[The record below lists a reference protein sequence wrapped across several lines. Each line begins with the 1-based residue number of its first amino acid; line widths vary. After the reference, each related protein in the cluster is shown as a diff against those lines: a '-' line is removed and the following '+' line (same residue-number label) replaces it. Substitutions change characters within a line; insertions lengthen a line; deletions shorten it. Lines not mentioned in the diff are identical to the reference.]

1 MTKLRM
7 RFTAPFMALIVSACS
22 GATERRT
29 EPVFDD
35 IAPQE
40 TVTLSGT
47 EPFWN
52 GVIQGGVLTWTT
64 PEDLDGTQAELR
76 RFAGNGGLGWSGELG
91 GERIDIAVGPGPC
104 SDGMSDRE
112 YPFNAAVRLGDMS
125 LTGCA
130 YTDASPFSGPE
141 AP

>member
-1 MTKLRM
+1 MTKLSL

-40 TVTLSGT
+40 TVTLAGT

-104 SDGMSDRE
+104 SDGMSERE

>member
-7 RFTAPFMALIVSACS
+7 RFVAPLIVLIASGCG

-29 EPVFDD
+29 EPVFDAV
-35 IAPQE
+35 APQE
-40 TVTLSGT
+40 TVTLLGT

-64 PEDLDGTQAELR
+64 PENLDGTQAELR

-112 YPFNAAVRLGDMS
+112 YPFNAAVRLGDRS

-130 YTDASPFSGPE
+130 YTDASPFSGP
-141 AP
+141 ATP

>member
-1 MTKLRM
+1 MTKPFLP
-7 RFTAPFMALIVSACS
+7 FFAPLIVVIASGCG

-29 EPVFDD
+29 EPVFDA

-47 EPFWN
+47 EPFWS
-52 GVIQGGVLTWTT
+52 GVIEGGVLTWTT
-64 PEDLDGTQAELR
+64 PEDLDGTRAELS
-76 RFAGNGGLGWSGELG
+76 RFAGNGGIGWSGELG

-112 YPFNAAVRLGDMS
+112 YPFNAAVRLGDRS

-130 YTDASPFSGPE
+130 YTDASPFSGPQT
-141 AP
+141 P